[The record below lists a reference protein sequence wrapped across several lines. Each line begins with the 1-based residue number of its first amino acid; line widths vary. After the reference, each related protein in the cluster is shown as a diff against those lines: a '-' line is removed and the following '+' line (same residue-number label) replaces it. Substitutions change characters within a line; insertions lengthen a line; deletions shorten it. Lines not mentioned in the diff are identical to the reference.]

1 MQHEVT
7 RIDDLLPDGNGG
19 YLTERSAHEADR
31 LQYNLSAENVALA
44 KNFCGDIVKDII
56 AAKLP
61 KTIMDKPELSRIV
74 ELHSKFEVFSLQSM
88 FVVVSRAMRLM
99 ESFDVEDIYDMTGMV
114 DLGKV
119 NAQMML
125 QQQVMNL
132 LTQFSM
138 HVRRLP
144 AAITD
149 IIREVESTQYI
160 EIQEV
165 SVNGQEEPQGQL
177 GMATSKPIA
186 QLLREAQSELAVEA
200 IEEPEVPTMPPTE
213 KEIIDTEDVN
223 ENELDL

>member
-1 MQHEVT
+1 M
-7 RIDDLLPDGNGG
+7 
-19 YLTERSAHEADR
+19 TERSAHEADR

-61 KTIMDKPELSRIV
+61 KTIMNKPELTKIV
-74 ELHSKFEVFSLQSM
+74 ELHSKFEVFTLQSM

-132 LTQFSM
+132 LSQFSM
-138 HVRRLP
+138 HIRRLP
-144 AAITD
+144 TAITD

-160 EIQEV
+160 EIQEIGV
-165 SVNGQEEPQGQL
+165 TGHEEPQAQL

-200 IEEPEVPTMPPTE
+200 VEEPEVPTMPPTE
-213 KEIIDTEDVN
+213 QEIISSEDVD
-223 ENELDL
+223 ENDFDI